1 MRGHARLP
9 REAHVTLRPAS
20 TPGSTARGA
29 GALRQRAL
37 LVEQLAAARRHSC
50 SPRSCMRASACCA
63 WAWRR
68 RLVKG
73 RQGARA
79 ATGCAACGSQ
89 RSAQRSRRE
98 GSGPVA
104 LATECARTGAA
115 PLIHHVSH
123 SGGVCMGGGRRRP
136 LGGRRGRAHAGVCLG
151 AACQTGLAA
160 WLSGC
165 TGSVEGVMPHQ
176 LLVCASITTW
186 LHI

>member
-123 SGGVCMGGGRRRP
+123 SGGVCNGGRLHGRRP
-136 LGGRRGRAHAGVCLG
+136 SAPAWRAPGPRPCRRLPGGCLSDRLGCL
-151 AACQTGLAA
+151 A
-160 WLSGC
+160 
-165 TGSVEGVMPHQ
+165 V
-176 LLVCASITTW
+176 W
-186 LHI
+186 LHWEC